1 MGVPTAEYDVL
12 EKPADDIE
20 IRYYPEM
27 VIARTNASSSKEA
40 FRKIAAYIFGSNEKQ
55 LKISMTTPVITC
67 YPQEEGMEMAFVLP
81 EEFTSTKP
89 PAPLSEDVVLQTLSP
104 RRIAVVKFRGS
115 ISDAIISHKRSYLEQ
130 FLDSHDYIHKGL
142 FFRLSYDPPWVPDFL
157 KRHEIATRI
166 E

>member
-1 MGVPTAEYDVL
+1 MGVPTAEYDIL

-27 VIARTNASSSKEA
+27 IVARTNASSSNEA
-40 FRKIAAYIFGSNEKQ
+40 FRKIAAYIFGSNENR

-67 YPQEEGMEMAFVLP
+67 YPQEKEVEMAFVLP
-81 EEFTSTKP
+81 GEFTSTKP
-89 PAPLSEDVVLQTLSP
+89 PAPFSKEVALQTLSP

-130 FLDSHDYIHKGL
+130 FLDSHEYIRTGK
-142 FFRLSYDPPWVPDFL
+142 FFRLSYDPPWVPNFL
-157 KRHEIATRI
+157 KRHEIGIRI